1 MQQIL
6 SWRDLLETI
15 TSDPT
20 ERDRIAT
27 ELGVRTIT
35 LTRWVHD
42 NTTPRSDNL
51 QRLLRVLPEQYQEQ
65 FLELVRK
72 DFPTLPLNKEAD
84 ISDELPIELVNEVLL
99 TRAMGPD
106 MHRFWAIRRQVLQ
119 HAILQLD
126 PQLVG
131 MTISVVQCMPPS
143 DNGKIRSLRERVGLG
158 TLPWASD
165 VEPKALF
172 LGAESFAGY
181 VTAVGHFEQIND
193 LRIEKVFPCQRNL
206 TRTREPTLSRT
217 VVQNSHGSSNK
228 NVFSQRPWEDYCQNI
243 PM

>member
-15 TSDPT
+15 ISDPT

-51 QRLLRVLPEQYQEQ
+51 QRLLKVLPEQYQEQ
-65 FLELVRK
+65 FLELLRK

-106 MHRFWAIRRQVLQ
+106 MHRFWA
-119 HAILQLD
+119 
-126 PQLVG
+126 
-131 MTISVVQCMPPS
+131 
-143 DNGKIRSLRERVGLG
+143 
-158 TLPWASD
+158 
-165 VEPKALF
+165 
-172 LGAESFAGY
+172 
-181 VTAVGHFEQIND
+181 
-193 LRIEKVFPCQRNL
+193 
-206 TRTREPTLSRT
+206 
-217 VVQNSHGSSNK
+217 
-228 NVFSQRPWEDYCQNI
+228 
-243 PM
+243 